1 MKNLIMTCLALAVC
15 ANMSGQ
21 KLDAM
26 SRVALQQMKEET
38 SASANASYAKSLGIS
53 AANTT
58 NNINAVVKLQ
68 EGADLSELTAH
79 GFDASDLCSGFAIV
93 RTTMNDLSALAE
105 LESVERISIA
115 QRKMELML
123 NHANA
128 MTGVDLIHDGFGFSG
143 AASDD
148 RFSNSITSNNKV
160 YTGKGVM
167 IGVLDSGFDPN
178 HAMFLD
184 ANGNSRFK
192 VIKKDNNAPITDA
205 TAIKSF
211 TTDYNRSSHATHV
224 CGIAAG
230 AYDGDDFQIQGV
242 ATGADLAMGPIPNSS
257 ADLSYVKYLAEYC
270 KQNNERLVINMSF
283 GNSMGP
289 HDGSDVFSEAFSQ
302 LIEDYDIVVCCCA
315 GNNSENNIVAKHTF
329 TNEGESMKALFD
341 LRESGNM
348 ISCYVAPKTSS
359 PISMD
364 IVAVNKLNNEIAYR
378 YPIIIDG
385 QEQNVNIN
393 DNYGKGNITIASE
406 TIHDGVKGYVVS
418 CDDIYGK
425 DGYGFGFVINSE
437 EGQTVSCYSEQYMPF
452 VTNVTSWKQDV
463 TSNGTVTNTACA
475 KGMIVVGAYNSC
487 TSTTYKSGSS
497 TNLLK
502 EHGEEWGTKL
512 GDISYYSGYGELYDG
527 ETLPHICA
535 PGSILESSFSTY
547 CTKGT
552 HKKYITRNSTFN
564 SKSYSFCSMKGTSMS
579 APYMAGVAAL
589 WLEANPLLT
598 HQEIKEIAMKTAIN
612 DKACN
617 EDNHFI
623 DEGRQAGAGKIDAYA
638 GLMYILNENETTLIK
653 TPEEKSFLIR
663 QIANGTYEAYQAGA
677 TTMSATLYNMD
688 GKVIASNNCN
698 GNTISIN
705 TSNANKG
712 IYLLKV
718 STGKSSHT
726 QKIVI
731 R

>member
-1 MKNLIMTCLALAVC
+1 MKNLIMTCAALAVC
-15 ANMSGQ
+15 ANVSGQ

-26 SRVALQQMKEET
+26 SRVALQQMKQVNST
-38 SASANASYAKSLGIS
+38 SISCAKSLGVS
-53 AANTT
+53 TTKATNANT
-58 NNINAVVKLQ
+58 INAVVKLK
-68 EGADLSELTAH
+68 EGADLSELSAH
-79 GFDASDLCSGFAIV
+79 GFLANELCSGFAIV
-93 RTTMNDLSALAE
+93 HTSTDNLSTLSD

-123 NHANA
+123 DHANA
-128 MTGVDLIHDGFGFSG
+128 MTGVDRIHEGFGLLG
-143 AASDD
+143 DASD
-148 RFSNSITSNNKV
+148 RSNDISVNTKT

-178 HAMFLD
+178 HPMFLD
-184 ANGNSRFK
+184 KDGNSRFK
-192 VIKKDNNAPITDA
+192 VIKNGSNTPITDA
-205 TAIKSF
+205 SDIKSF

-230 AYDGDDFQIQGV
+230 LYIGDDFQIQGV
-242 ATGADLAMGPIPNSS
+242 ASGTDLAMGPLPLSA

-270 KQNNERLVINMSF
+270 KNNNERLVINMSF
-283 GNSMGP
+283 GDAMGP
-289 HDGSDVFSEAFSQ
+289 HDGSDIFSQALSQ
-302 LIEDYDIVVCCCA
+302 LIEDYDIVVCACA

-341 LRESGNM
+341 LRESDNQ
-348 ISCYVAPKTSS
+348 ISCYIAPKTSS
-359 PISMD
+359 PINMD
-364 IVAVNKLNNEIAYR
+364 IVAVNKLNNEIVYR
-378 YPIIIDG
+378 YPIIKDG

-393 DNYGKGNITIASE
+393 DDYGKGDITIMSE
-406 TIHDGVKGYVVS
+406 TINDGLKGFVVS
-418 CDDIYGK
+418 SDYIYGK

-437 EGQTVSCYSEQYMPF
+437 EGQAVSCYSEQYMPF
-452 VTNVTSWKQDV
+452 VTNVTSWKQDI

-475 KGMIVVGAYNSC
+475 KGLIVVGAYNSC

-502 EHGEEWGTKL
+502 EHGEEWGTKV
-512 GDISYYSGYGELYDG
+512 GDISYFSGYGDLYNG
-527 ETLPHICA
+527 EALPHICA
-535 PGSILESSFSTY
+535 PGSILESSFNTY

-552 HKKYITRNSTFN
+552 HKKYITRTSTFN
-564 SKSYSFCSMKGTSMS
+564 NKDYSFCSMKGTSMS
-579 APYMAGVAAL
+579 SPYMAGVAAL

-612 DKACN
+612 DEACN
-617 EDNHFI
+617 EGNHFI

-638 GLMYILNENETTLIK
+638 GLKYILGENETTLIK
-653 TPEEKSFLIR
+653 TPEEKSFLLR

-677 TTMSATLYNMD
+677 TNMSATLYNMD
-688 GKVIASNNCN
+688 GKVIASSNSN

-705 TSNANKG
+705 TGNANKG

-718 STGKSSHT
+718 NSSKASHT

>member
-1 MKNLIMTCLALAVC
+1 MKILIMTCAALAVC
-15 ANMSGQ
+15 ANVSGQ

-26 SRVALQQMKEET
+26 SRVALQQMKQVNST
-38 SASANASYAKSLGIS
+38 SISCVKSLGVS
-53 AANTT
+53 TTKATNANT
-58 NNINAVVKLQ
+58 INAVVKLK
-68 EGADLSELTAH
+68 EGADLSELSAH
-79 GFDASDLCSGFAIV
+79 GFSANELCSGFV
-93 RTTMNDLSALAE
+93 VVHTTMDDLSALSE

-123 NHANA
+123 DHANA
-128 MTGVDLIHDGFGFSG
+128 MTGVDRIHEGFGFLG
-143 AASDD
+143 DASD
-148 RFSNSITSNNKV
+148 RSNDISVSTKT

-167 IGVLDSGFDPN
+167 IGILDSGFDPN
-178 HAMFLD
+178 HPMFLD
-184 ANGNSRFK
+184 KEGNSRFK
-192 VIKKDNNAPITDA
+192 VIKNGSNSPITDA
-205 TAIKSF
+205 SDIKSF

-230 AYDGDDFQIQGV
+230 LYIGDDFQIQGV
-242 ATGADLAMGPIPNSS
+242 ASGTDLAMGPLPLSA

-270 KQNNERLVINMSF
+270 KNNNERLVINMSF
-283 GNSMGP
+283 GDAMGP
-289 HDGSDVFSEAFSQ
+289 HDGSDIFSQALSQ
-302 LIEDYDIVVCCCA
+302 LIEDYDIVVCACA

-341 LRESGNM
+341 LRESDNQ
-348 ISCYVAPKTSS
+348 ISCYIATKTSS
-359 PISMD
+359 PINMD
-364 IVAVNKLNNEIAYR
+364 IVAVNKLNNEIVYR
-378 YPIIIDG
+378 YPIIKDG

-393 DNYGKGNITIASE
+393 DDYGKGDITIMSE
-406 TIHDGVKGYVVS
+406 TINDGLKGFVVS
-418 CDDIYGK
+418 SDYIYGK

-437 EGQTVSCYSEQYMPF
+437 EGQAVSCYSEQYMPF
-452 VTNVTSWKQDV
+452 VTNVTSWKQDI

-475 KGMIVVGAYNSC
+475 KGLIVVGAYNSC

-502 EHGEEWGTKL
+502 EHGEEWGTKV
-512 GDISYYSGYGELYDG
+512 GDISYFSGYGDLYNG
-527 ETLPHICA
+527 EALPHICA
-535 PGSILESSFSTY
+535 PGSILESSFNTY

-552 HKKYITRNSTFN
+552 HKKYITRTSTFN
-564 SKSYSFCSMKGTSMS
+564 NKDYSFCSMKGTSMS
-579 APYMAGVAAL
+579 SPYMAGVAAL
-589 WLEANPLLT
+589 WLEANPMLT

-612 DKACN
+612 DEACN
-617 EDNHFI
+617 EGNHFI

-638 GLMYILNENETTLIK
+638 GLMYILGENETTLIK

-663 QIANGTYEAYQAGA
+663 QIANGTYEAFQAGA

-688 GKVIASNNCN
+688 GKVIASSNNN

-705 TSNANKG
+705 TGNANKG

-718 STGKSSHT
+718 NSSKASHT